1 MSPRSKPFLGLEGS
15 ALSWAISLC
24 SASAFLLF
32 GYDQGIMGSIIST
45 PYFLEAVNIAAT
57 NADTISTV
65 VSIYDIGCMI
75 GCLVAAIWGSSLGR
89 KRTIGLGM
97 AIMVVGNV
105 AQLIVGRIIS
115 GIGNGMNTGTVPTWV
130 SETSKAKHR
139 GQLVA
144 TQLSIAAFGIVIAY
158 WMNYGFFHLTGQVVW
173 RFPIGTADFV
183 TAFQA
188 VFAIVTIVSLPW
200 LPESPRWLYSKNRI
214 EEADIVMS
222 ALKGLPIEHEVV
234 QAERSEIL
242 AAIALEDHFGEYSL
256 KTIFYDRSGQ
266 KIPFRMALV
275 FIIQM
280 IQQLPGVNI
289 VIYYSSTVF
298 LQLGISAKLS
308 LVLGGVASIS
318 FWVGSLFG
326 IALIERVGRK
336 KLLVSG
342 TIPMLVGYCIY
353 TPMVKNG
360 GTGQLWVA
368 FGATCLICVAFG
380 WSWLP
385 APWCLGP
392 ELVPVRYRHI
402 GNALNAFANWT
413 FTFIIVKVGPIGIAN
428 IHWRLYI
435 VFIIFTFLQLPIVW
449 FLYPE
454 TRGLTL
460 EEIDTLFV
468 KDQVETDTL
477 VEKAEQ
483 VRHLESK
490 QAGVVS
496 SVDAA

>member
-1 MSPRSKPFLGLEGS
+1 MSPRGKPFLGLEGS

-45 PYFLEAVNIAAT
+45 PFFLNAVNIAAT
-57 NADTISTV
+57 DADTLSTV
-65 VSIYDIGCMI
+65 VSIYDIGCMV
-75 GCLVAAIWGSSLGR
+75 GCLVAAIWGSSLGAV
-89 KRTIGLGM
+89 LQ
-97 AIMVVGNV
+97 ASSYSV

-173 RFPIGTADFV
+173 RFPV
-183 TAFQA
+183 AFQA
-188 VFAIVTIVSLPW
+188 VFAIVTIFSLFW
-200 LPESPRWLYSKNRI
+200 LPESPRWLYSKSRT

-222 ALKGLPIEHEVV
+222 ALKALPIEHEVV

-256 KTIFYDRSGQ
+256 RTIFYDRSGQ

-298 LQLGISAKLS
+298 LQLGISANLS
-308 LVLGGVASIS
+308 LILGGIASIC
-318 FWVGSLFG
+318 FWVGSVFG

-336 KLLVSG
+336 KLLISG
-342 TIPMLVGYCIY
+342 TIPMLIGYCIY

-360 GTGQLWVA
+360 GTAQLWVA

-385 APWCLGP
+385 A
-392 ELVPVRYRHI
+392 HI

-468 KDQVETDTL
+468 KDQVVTDTL
-477 VEKAEQ
+477 AEKAEQ

-490 QAGVVS
+490 HAGVIS
-496 SVDAA
+496 SVDGV

>member
-1 MSPRSKPFLGLEGS
+1 MSRHGKPFLGLEGS

-45 PYFLEAVNIAAT
+45 PYFLEAVS
-57 NADTISTV
+57 ISV
-65 VSIYDIGCMI
+65 GISFD
-75 GCLVAAIWGSSLGR
+75 SSQN
-89 KRTIGLGM
+89 
-97 AIMVVGNV
+97 MVLTSLQRRPMPTPSPPLFPYTMSGAWSDVLSLQFGASSYSV
-105 AQLIVGRIIS
+105 AQLIVGRIVS

-173 RFPIGTADFV
+173 RFPV
-183 TAFQA
+183 AFQA
-188 VFAIVTIVSLPW
+188 AFAIPTIFGLFW
-200 LPESPRWLYSKNRI
+200 LPESPRWLYSKNRN
-214 EEADIVMS
+214 EEADLVMS
-222 ALKGLPIEHEVV
+222 ALKGLPIEHEVI

-266 KIPFRMALV
+266 KIPQRMALV

-298 LQLGISAKLS
+298 LQLGISANLS

-342 TIPMLVGYCIY
+342 TIPILIGYCIY

-360 GTGQLWVA
+360 GTAQLWVA

-385 APWCLGP
+385 TPWCLGP

-460 EEIDTLFV
+460 EEIDTVFV
-468 KDQVETDTL
+468 KDHAVTDAL
-477 VEKAEQ
+477 AEKAEH

-490 QAGVVS
+490 HVDVTS
-496 SVDAA
+496 IDAA